1 MQQFSFKYFDFSWL
15 KGSLSFLEYA
25 SLGEACIGL
34 CGARQTTQV
43 GSFFKKKRAS
53 TRPNITGPSALSPAR
68 CESNSSQ
75 WPPAD
80 LYWDG
85 QCKPCPASLYKSD
98 HCADGGVLVNQRAC
112 NGAMCEGQCTVPV
125 RSGAPEPKFY
135 WDRQC
140 TACPAKLYKDSHC
153 SEGGEIVEEKA
164 CGPVNAHCE
173 AKCRLPQS
181 SPAPK
186 PKLYWDGQCT
196 ACPAHLYSHCSNGG
210 TLVGQKGCGML
221 KVFCEGMLPQ
231 SRVGGSIYIQPPV
244 LSWDIWTISFERRAA
259 TI

>member
-1 MQQFSFKYFDFSWL
+1 MHW
-15 KGSLSFLEYA
+15 SLWCS
-25 SLGEACIGL
+25 SNHTG
-34 CGARQTTQV
+34 RV
-43 GSFFKKKRAS
+43 FFQKKQKKS
-53 TRPNITGPSALSPAR
+53 TRPNITGPSALKTAAR
-68 CESNSSQ
+68 CESNSYQ

-135 WDRQC
+135 WDGQC

-181 SPAPK
+181 SAAPK

-244 LSWDIWTISFERRAA
+244 LSWDI
-259 TI
+259 